1 MNFFQAIILGIIQGL
16 TEFLPI
22 SSTAH
27 LTIANYLFGLNNSA
41 NPEKLTAFIAT
52 IQLGTLFAVILYF
65 YKDIVNIIR
74 DFFAENFK
82 SKREKISN
90 QSLNSRLGYF
100 VIFGTFPIVII
111 GLGFKKIIEG
121 TFTKDLTVIAFSL
134 IILGII
140 LFISEKTAKFKK
152 DLKDISLKDAIL
164 VGLAQSVALIPGSS
178 RSGTTLTAGLFLGM
192 KREVAAR
199 FSFLLSIPAV
209 LASGML
215 EFLQHVKF
223 LTADELLNYV
233 IATAFAFVSGYLT
246 ISFLLNFLKTKS
258 TLVYVYYRVILGLA
272 ILLFLYF

>member
-199 FSFLLSIPAV
+199 FSFLLSILAV